1 MGKPDVLYME
11 LDYDDY
17 QRYREESGDRI
28 SPENEVQ
35 DTGGTPRRTRQLPSS
50 DEAYHQGF
58 AKGRE
63 KDGSLAGLPR
73 EIPGYDPRY
82 NHGIANVFCKWL
94 SDR

>member
-1 MGKPDVLYME
+1 MGEPDFILME
-11 LDYDDY
+11 LNDDDY